1 MPKENQ
7 PSFSRGRRWKIGL
20 DVAVRTLLVCAVAV
34 MANYLGV
41 QFYQRFYLSSQT
53 RVQLSTRTLSVLR
66 SLTNRV
72 TATLYYDRKDDF
84 YPEIKAL
91 LDVYHD
97 ANPKITV
104 QTVDYVWGA
113 GTAEKV
119 MEQYRQFFTTPADK
133 NLVIFDAGDNRV
145 KIFPGDALVQKKLE
159 PVKSENPKQGEL
171 EFQKRPV
178 AFNGELAFTS
188 MLLALEN
195 ARPLKAYFLQ
205 GDGEPSLSDSG
216 NFGYLK
222 FATVLAQNYVAMT
235 NLELSAA
242 RDVPADC
249 NLLIYVAP
257 TQAAAPL
264 DEMQLRKID
273 QYLAQGGRL
282 LALLNY
288 ASIRQPTGLEPIL
301 QRWGVHVA
309 ADYVKDAQ
317 NTMTGQDIRV
327 RKFGQH
333 PAVDPLAAND
343 LSLQMVL
350 PRLVSRVDE
359 KNPPANAP
367 EVTELAFSSA
377 DSTLAGDAAEPP
389 RSYPLIAAVEQK
401 AAAGVG
407 NPRGNTRILVA
418 GDSIFLGNYYIEG
431 GGNRDFLGYAANWLL
446 DRPQLLEGIG
456 PKPVTD
462 FRLQMTRRQ
471 QSEIRWVLLGALPGA
486 VLLLGGLVWL
496 ARRK

>member
-20 DVAVRTLLVCAVAV
+20 DVVVRTILVCAVAV
-34 MANYLGV
+34 MANYLGA
-41 QFYQRFYLSSQT
+41 QFYHRFYLSSQT
-53 RVQLSTRTLSVLR
+53 RVQLSSRTLSVLH

-72 TATLYYDRKDDF
+72 MATLYYDRKDDF
-84 YPEIKAL
+84 YPDVVAL
-91 LDVYHD
+91 LGEYHD

-104 QTVDYVWGA
+104 QTVDYRDAGA
-113 GTAEKV
+113 AEKV

-133 NLVIFDAGDNRV
+133 NLVIFDAGDKRV
-145 KIFPGDALVQKKLE
+145 KIFPGDALMQKELE
-159 PVKSENPKQGEL
+159 PVKSENPNQGKM
-171 EFQKRPV
+171 EFERGPV

-195 ARPLKAYFLQ
+195 PQPFKAYFLQ
-205 GDGEPSLSDSG
+205 GDGEPSLADSG

-222 FATVLAQNYVAMT
+222 FAVILAQNYIAVT

-249 NLLIYVAP
+249 NLLIYIAP
-257 TQAAAPL
+257 NKPAPPL
-264 DEMQLRKID
+264 AGTELQKID

-282 LALLNY
+282 LTLFNY
-288 ASIRQPTGLEPIL
+288 ASISQPTGLEPIL
-301 QRWGVHVA
+301 QRWGVNVA

-317 NTMTGQDIRV
+317 NTMTGQDVRV

-367 EVTELAFSSA
+367 QVTELAFSSA

-401 AAAGVG
+401 TTAGVG
-407 NPRGNTRILVA
+407 NPRGSTRILVA

-446 DRPQLLEGIG
+446 DRPRLLEGIG

-462 FRLQMTRRQ
+462 FRLTMTRRQ
-471 QSEIRWVLLGALPGA
+471 QNTVRWLLLGALPGA
-486 VLLLGGLVWL
+486 VLLLGWFVSL